1 MSAKPPLDEQ
11 AAAWLCERDE
21 GFAPGRAEAFA
32 AWCAADPRHAA
43 AVRQIERAMAVLETM
58 PTVRRPLEARFGPLP
73 SAAAEGV
80 AALAISPTKLEER
93 RRKRS
98 ESVAEIETT
107 SSLRSNAATGLEFP
121 AETSAFRPPPSS
133 GFRSLSPLVS
143 WSFGPRR
150 AFVAALAATL
160 VLSLSGAWYYATQ
173 VAGRDYFVNDTAAPQ
188 QLALRDGSTV
198 HLDARSA
205 LRVDFSGHDRRVRL
219 EAGQAHFEVAHDAAH
234 PFIATA
240 AGVAVRAIGTAF
252 SVRLASTAV
261 EVLVEEGRVE
271 VAPATL
277 PSATATTPAAPAP
290 QLGAGE
296 RAVVARADTSAPPQ
310 IEKVEAPELRE
321 ALAWHRRTV
330 VLSDV
335 PLAEVIARFN
345 RRNAVQ
351 LVLADDALRDR
362 RLGGVLALDQV
373 DAFVAL
379 LERGGDIVAE
389 RRGPEEVVLRRAR

>member
-1 MSAKPPLDEQ
+1 MRATPPLDEQ

-21 GFAPGRAEAFA
+21 GFAPGRADAFA

-43 AVRQIERAMAVLETM
+43 AVRQIERAMDLLEAM
-58 PTVRRPLEARFGPLP
+58 PIVRRPLEARFGPLP
-73 SAAAEGV
+73 SAPAASAV
-80 AALAISPTKLEER
+80 P
-93 RRKRS
+93 
-98 ESVAEIETT
+98 
-107 SSLRSNAATGLEFP
+107 AAT
-121 AETSAFRPPPSS
+121 SALRPPSS
-133 GFRSLSPLVS
+133 VLRPPSSAPRSPPQRANL
-143 WSFGPRR
+143 GRR
-150 AFVAALAATL
+150 ALIAVAAAL
-160 VLSLSGAWYYATQ
+160 VLSLAGAWYYATQ
-173 VAGRDYFVNDTAAPQ
+173 IAGRDYFVNDTAAPQ

-205 LRVDFSGHDRRVRL
+205 LRVDFSGPDRRVQL

-234 PFIATA
+234 PFITTA

-271 VAPATL
+271 VAPSTPPLAN
-277 PSATATTPAAPAP
+277 ATAPAAPPP

-296 RAVVARADTSAPPQ
+296 RAVVARADVAIPPQ
-310 IEKVEAPELRE
+310 IKKVEAPELRE

-330 VLSDV
+330 VLADV

-351 LVLADDALRDR
+351 LVLADATLRDR
-362 RLGGVLALDQV
+362 RVGGVLALDQV
-373 DAFVAL
+373 EAFVAL

-389 RRGPEEVVLRRAR
+389 RRGVEEIVLRRAR

>member
-21 GFAPGRAEAFA
+21 GFAPGQAEAFA

-58 PTVRRPLEARFGPLP
+58 PTVRRPLEARFGPLD
-73 SAAAEGV
+73 SA
-80 AALAISPTKLEER
+80 PTTPE
-93 RRKRS
+93 
-98 ESVAEIETT
+98 V
-107 SSLRSNAATGLEFP
+107 P
-121 AETSAFRPPPSS
+121 AETSALRSPP
-133 GFRSLSPLVS
+133 RRASL
-143 WSFGPRR
+143 GRR
-150 AFVAALAATL
+150 AFVGAAAAL
-160 VLSLSGAWYYATQ
+160 VLSLCGWWYYATQ
-173 VAGRDYFVNDTAAPQ
+173 VAGRDYFVNDTATPQ

-198 HLDARSA
+198 HLDSRSA

-219 EAGQAHFEVAHDAAH
+219 EVGQAHFEVAHDAAH

-252 SVRLASTAV
+252 TVRLASTAV
-261 EVLVEEGRVE
+261 EVLVEEGRIE
-271 VAPATL
+271 VAPAT
-277 PSATATTPAAPAP
+277 PPPALAPAPPPP

-296 RAVVARADTSAPPQ
+296 RARVARADTAALPQ
-310 IEKVEAPELRE
+310 IEKMKPQELRE

-330 VLSDV
+330 VLADV

-373 DAFVAL
+373 EAFVAL

-389 RRGPEEVVLRRAR
+389 RRSSEEIVLRRAR

>member
-32 AWCAADPRHAA
+32 SWCAADPRHAA

-58 PTVRRPLEARFGPLP
+58 PTVRRPLEARFGPLD
-73 SAAAEGV
+73 SAPATPEV
-80 AALAISPTKLEER
+80 PTETSALW
-93 RRKRS
+93 
-98 ESVAEIETT
+98 
-107 SSLRSNAATGLEFP
+107 SSLRRA
-121 AETSAFRPPPSS
+121 
-133 GFRSLSPLVS
+133 SL
-143 WSFGPRR
+143 GRR
-150 AFVAALAATL
+150 AFVAAAAAF
-160 VLSLSGAWYYATQ
+160 VLSLCGRWYYATQ
-173 VAGRDYFVNDTAAPQ
+173 VAGRDYFLNDTAAPQ
-188 QLALRDGSTV
+188 QLALGDGSTV

-234 PFIATA
+234 PFIVTA

-252 SVRLASTAV
+252 TVRLASTAV
-261 EVLVEEGRVE
+261 EVLVEEGRIE
-271 VAPATL
+271 VAPAT
-277 PSATATTPAAPAP
+277 APAAPPP

-296 RAVVARADTSAPPQ
+296 RARVARADAAALPQ
-310 IEKVEAPELRE
+310 IEKMEPPELRE
-321 ALAWHRRTV
+321 ALAWHRSTV
-330 VLSDV
+330 VLVDV

-373 DAFVAL
+373 EAFVEL

-389 RRGPEEVVLRRAR
+389 RRSPEEIVLRRAR

>member
-1 MSAKPPLDEQ
+1 MDFGASRNPPLDEQ

-43 AVRQIERAMAVLETM
+43 AVCQIERAMAVLEAM
-58 PTVRRPLEARFGPLP
+58 PTVRRPLEARFGPLQ
-73 SAAAEGV
+73 SASAEGV
-80 AALAISPTKLEER
+80 AAL
-93 RRKRS
+93 KRS
-98 ESVAEIETT
+98 ESVAGNETT
-107 SSLRSNAATGLEFP
+107 LSLRSNAATGSEFP
-121 AETSAFRPPPSS
+121 AATSALRPPPSS
-133 GFRSLSPLVS
+133 GFRPLASVQRSPPRRASL
-143 WSFGPRR
+143 GRR
-150 AFVAALAATL
+150 AFVAAAAAF
-160 VLSLSGAWYYATQ
+160 VLSLCGWWYYATQ
-173 VAGRDYFVNDTAAPQ
+173 IAGRDYFVNDTVAPQ
-188 QLALRDGSTV
+188 RLALRDGSTV

-205 LRVDFSGHDRRVRL
+205 LRVDFSGSDRRVHL

-240 AGVAVRAIGTAF
+240 GGVAVRAIGTAF
-252 SVRLASTAV
+252 SVRLAATAV

-271 VAPATL
+271 VAPAT
-277 PSATATTPAAPAP
+277 PPAANASAPAASAP

-296 RAVVARADTSAPPQ
+296 RAVVARADMAAPPQ

-330 VLSDV
+330 VLADV

-373 DAFVAL
+373 EAFVAL

-389 RRGPEEVVLRRAR
+389 RRGPDEIVLRRAR

>member
-1 MSAKPPLDEQ
+1 MSARPLLDEQ

-73 SAAAEGV
+73 SAPAEGV
-80 AALAISPTKLEER
+80 AALE
-93 RRKRS
+93 RS
-98 ESVAEIETT
+98 ESVAEHETT
-107 SSLRSNAATGLEFP
+107 LSLRSNAATRSEVP
-121 AETSAFRPPPSS
+121 AETSALRPPSS
-133 GFRSLSPLVS
+133 VIRPPSSAYRILG
-143 WSFGPRR
+143 RR
-150 AFVAALAATL
+150 AFLAAAAAV
-160 VLSLSGAWYYATQ
+160 VLGLGGWWYYATQ

-198 HLDARSA
+198 HLDVRSE
-205 LRVDFSGHDRRVRL
+205 LRVDFSGRDRRVRL
-219 EAGQAHFEVAHDAAH
+219 EGGQAHFEVAHDATR
-234 PFIATA
+234 PFVATA

-252 SVRLASTAV
+252 TVRLASTAV

-271 VAPATL
+271 VAPETPPPANA
-277 PSATATTPAAPAP
+277 SVPAASPP
-290 QLGAGE
+290 QLAAGE
-296 RAVVARADTSAPPQ
+296 RAVVARADAAASPQ

-330 VLSDV
+330 VLADV

-373 DAFVAL
+373 EVFVAL
-379 LERGGDIVAE
+379 LERGGDLVAE
-389 RRGPEEVVLRRAR
+389 RRGPDEIVLRRVRSEPRQP

>member
-43 AVRQIERAMAVLETM
+43 AVHQIERALAVLETM

-73 SAAAEGV
+73 SAPAEGV
-80 AALAISPTKLEER
+80 AALAISPPTLEER

-98 ESVAEIETT
+98 ESVAGHETT
-107 SSLRSNAATGLEFP
+107 LSLRSNAATGLEFP

-150 AFVAALAATL
+150 AFLAAAAALML
-160 VLSLSGAWYYATQ
+160 GLCGWWYYATQ

-188 QLALRDGSTV
+188 RLALRDGSTV

-205 LRVDFSGHDRRVRL
+205 LRLDFSGHDRRVRL

-252 SVRLASTAV
+252 TVRLAATAV

-271 VAPATL
+271 VAPATP
-277 PSATATTPAAPAP
+277 PSANTTAPAAPPP

-296 RAVVARADTSAPPQ
+296 RAVVVRADAAALPQ

-330 VLSDV
+330 VLADV
-335 PLAEVIARFN
+335 PLAEVVARFN

-373 DAFVAL
+373 EAFVAL

-389 RRGPEEVVLRRAR
+389 RRSAEEIVLRRRR

>member
-32 AWCAADPRHAA
+32 TWCVADPRHAA
-43 AVRQIERAMAVLETM
+43 AVHQIERAMAVLETM
-58 PTVRRPLEARFGPLP
+58 STVRRPLEARFGPLN
-73 SAAAEGV
+73 SAPATPEV
-80 AALAISPTKLEER
+80 
-93 RRKRS
+93 
-98 ESVAEIETT
+98 T
-107 SSLRSNAATGLEFP
+107 SATSALRSPQRRA
-121 AETSAFRPPPSS
+121 
-133 GFRSLSPLVS
+133 SL
-143 WSFGPRR
+143 GRR
-150 AFVAALAATL
+150 AFVAAAAAF
-160 VLSLSGAWYYATQ
+160 VLSLCGWWYYAAQ
-173 VAGRDYFVNDTAAPQ
+173 VAGRDYFVNDTAEAQ

-234 PFIATA
+234 PFIVTA

-252 SVRLASTAV
+252 SVRLAATAV

-271 VAPATL
+271 VAPAT
-277 PSATATTPAAPAP
+277 PPAANASAPAASAP

-296 RAVVARADTSAPPQ
+296 RAVVARADMAAPPQ

-330 VLSDV
+330 VLADV

-373 DAFVAL
+373 EAFVAL

-389 RRGPEEVVLRRAR
+389 RRGPEEIVLRRAR

>member
-1 MSAKPPLDEQ
+1 MSVQPPPIDEQ
-11 AAAWLCERDE
+11 AAGWLCERDE

-58 PTVRRPLEARFGPLP
+58 PTVRRPLEARFGPLN
-73 SAAAEGV
+73 SAPATPDV
-80 AALAISPTKLEER
+80 T
-93 RRKRS
+93 
-98 ESVAEIETT
+98 
-107 SSLRSNAATGLEFP
+107 AATSVL
-121 AETSAFRPPPSS
+121 RPPSS
-133 GFRSLSPLVS
+133 VIRPPSSVLCHLSSNVRSLGPLVA
-143 WSFGPRR
+143 WPLDRR
-150 AFVAALAATL
+150 AFVAAAAVL
-160 VLSLSGAWYYATQ
+160 VLGLCGWWYYATQ
-173 VAGRDYFVNDTAAPQ
+173 VAGRDYFVNDTVAPQ

-252 SVRLASTAV
+252 TVRLASTAV

-271 VAPATL
+271 VAL
-277 PSATATTPAAPAP
+277 ATTPPANATVPAAPSL

-296 RAVVARADTSAPPQ
+296 RAVVARADAAASPQ

-330 VLSDV
+330 VLEGV

-389 RRGPEEVVLRRAR
+389 RRSPEEIVLRCAR

>member
-1 MSAKPPLDEQ
+1 MSTHPRPLDEQ

-32 AWCAADPRHAA
+32 AWCAADPGHAA

-58 PTVRRPLEARFGPLP
+58 PTVRRPLEARFGPLD
-73 SAAAEGV
+73 SAPVTVEV
-80 AALAISPTKLEER
+80 S
-93 RRKRS
+93 
-98 ESVAEIETT
+98 
-107 SSLRSNAATGLEFP
+107 
-121 AETSAFRPPPSS
+121 AETSALLPPSS
-133 GFRSLSPLVS
+133 AL
-143 WSFGPRR
+143 R
-150 AFVAALAATL
+150 AVGSHRALIAAMAAVVFAL
-160 VLSLSGAWYYATQ
+160 CGWWYFAAQ
-173 VAGRDYFVNDTAAPQ
+173 IAGREYFVNETAAPRQ
-188 QLALRDGSTV
+188 IALRDGSIV
-198 HLDARSA
+198 HLDARAA

-219 EAGQAHFEVAHDAAH
+219 EAGQAHFEVAHDATH

-271 VAPATL
+271 VAPAT
-277 PSATATTPAAPAP
+277 PAPVDAAVPAAPAP

-296 RAVVARADTSAPPQ
+296 RAVVARADVAAQPQ
-310 IEKVEAPELRE
+310 IKKVEAPELRE

-330 VLSDV
+330 VLEDV

-351 LVLADDALRDR
+351 LVVADEDLRDR
-362 RLGGVLALDQV
+362 RVGGVLALDQV
-373 DAFVAL
+373 EAFVAL
-379 LERGGDIVAE
+379 LERGGDVVAE
-389 RRGPEEVVLRRAR
+389 RRGPEEIVLRRAR

>member
-1 MSAKPPLDEQ
+1 MDFGASRNPPLDEQ

-43 AVRQIERAMAVLETM
+43 AVRQIERAMAMLETM
-58 PTVRRPLEARFGPLP
+58 PTVRRPLEARFGPLD

-80 AALAISPTKLEER
+80 AALE
-93 RRKRS
+93 RS
-98 ESVAEIETT
+98 ESVAGHETT
-107 SSLRSNAATGLEFP
+107 LSLRSNAATGSEAP
-121 AETSAFRPPPSS
+121 AETSALRPLSS
-133 GFRSLSPLVS
+133 AQRSLGPLVP
-143 WSFGPRR
+143 WSFGRR
-150 AFVAALAATL
+150 AFVAAAAAL
-160 VLSLSGAWYYATQ
+160 VLGLSGWWYYTTQ
-173 VAGRDYFVNDTAAPQ
+173 LAGRDHFVNDTAAPQ
-188 QLALRDGSTV
+188 RLALRDGSTV

-205 LRVDFSGHDRRVRL
+205 LRVDFSGRDRRVQL
-219 EAGQAHFEVAHDAAH
+219 EAGQAHFEVAHDAVH

-252 SVRLASTAV
+252 TVRLASTAV

-271 VAPATL
+271 VAPAT
-277 PSATATTPAAPAP
+277 PPAANATAPAAPAP

-296 RAVVARADTSAPPQ
+296 RAVVARADVAAPPQ

-330 VLSDV
+330 VLADV

-389 RRGPEEVVLRRAR
+389 RRSPEEIVLRRAR

>member
-1 MSAKPPLDEQ
+1 MRATPPLDEQ

-43 AVRQIERAMAVLETM
+43 AVRQIERAMDLLEAM

-73 SAAAEGV
+73 SSPAA
-80 AALAISPTKLEER
+80 
-93 RRKRS
+93 S
-98 ESVAEIETT
+98 EVP
-107 SSLRSNAATGLEFP
+107 AAT
-121 AETSAFRPPPSS
+121 SALRPPSS
-133 GFRSLSPLVS
+133 APRSP
-143 WSFGPRR
+143 PRR
-150 AFVAALAATL
+150 ASLGRRTFVAAAAAL
-160 VLSLSGAWYYATQ
+160 VLSLAGAWYYATHI
-173 VAGRDYFVNDTAAPQ
+173 AGRDHFVNDTAAPQ

-198 HLDARSA
+198 HLDARSV

-252 SVRLASTAV
+252 SVRLGSTAV

-271 VAPATL
+271 VAPAA
-277 PSATATTPAAPAP
+277 PPPANAAAPAAAPP
-290 QLGAGE
+290 QLTAGE
-296 RAVVARADTSAPPQ
+296 RAVVARADAAAAAPPQ
-310 IEKVEAPELRE
+310 ITKVEAPELRE

-351 LVLADDALRDR
+351 LVLADAELHDR
-362 RLGGVLALDQV
+362 RIGGVLALDQV
-373 DAFVAL
+373 EAFVAL

-389 RRGPEEVVLRRAR
+389 RRSPEEIVLRRAR

>member
-1 MSAKPPLDEQ
+1 MLG
-11 AAAWLCERDE
+11 LC
-21 GFAPGRAEAFA
+21 G
-32 AWCAADPRHAA
+32 W
-43 AVRQIERAMAVLETM
+43 
-58 PTVRRPLEARFGPLP
+58 
-73 SAAAEGV
+73 
-80 AALAISPTKLEER
+80 
-93 RRKRS
+93 
-98 ESVAEIETT
+98 
-107 SSLRSNAATGLEFP
+107 
-121 AETSAFRPPPSS
+121 
-133 GFRSLSPLVS
+133 
-143 WSFGPRR
+143 
-150 AFVAALAATL
+150 
-160 VLSLSGAWYYATQ
+160 WYYATQ

-188 QLALRDGSTV
+188 RLALRDGSTV

-205 LRVDFSGHDRRVRL
+205 LRLDFSGHDRRVRL

-252 SVRLASTAV
+252 TVRLAATAV

-271 VAPATL
+271 VAPATP
-277 PSATATTPAAPAP
+277 PSANTTAPAAPPP

-296 RAVVARADTSAPPQ
+296 RAVVVRADAAALPQ

-330 VLSDV
+330 VLADV
-335 PLAEVIARFN
+335 PLAEVVARFN

-373 DAFVAL
+373 EAFVAL

-389 RRGPEEVVLRRAR
+389 RRSAEEIVLRRRR